1 MEGSA
6 AFIPPMGIAEHTIR
20 AVPGLGDG
28 GFGRVWEVTRRAG
41 REKIVLPAPHEVG
54 GRLSD
59 IGRARVREVRRIV
72 PRDVAIIVGK
82 IGDDGLRMHALEEV
96 IALAVGGNREVEVA
110 RAHAERL

>member
-6 AFIPPMGIAEHTIR
+6 ALIPPMGIAEHTIR

-28 GFGRVWEVTRRAG
+28 GFGRVGEIPRRAG

-72 PRDVAIIVGK
+72 PRDIAVVVGEVC
-82 IGDDGLRMHALEEV
+82 DDGLRVHALEEV
-96 IALAVGGNREVEVA
+96 IALAVGGNCEVEVA

>member
-6 AFIPPMGIAEHTIR
+6 ALIPPMGIAEHTIR
-20 AVPGLGDG
+20 AVPGLGHG
-28 GFGRVWEVTRRAG
+28 GFGRVGEIPRRAG

-72 PRDVAIIVGK
+72 PRDIAVVVGEVC
-82 IGDDGLRMHALEEV
+82 DDGLRVHALEEV
-96 IALAVGGNREVEVA
+96 IALAVGGNCEVEVA
-110 RAHAERL
+110 RAHAQGF